1 MIKNALVALLIVS
14 LLLMTVSAVEDV
26 EQKTV
31 LETVME
37 SENLSTFVEAIEAT
51 DLVASLND
59 ETASFTVFAPSNS
72 AFDALPEGALDDLM
86 NDTEAL
92 TERLNYHLLGFE
104 ISPSDLEDGMSL
116 ETLQGKNLTITIVQ
130 VEADD
135 VDDQENDGEDAS
147 LALMVDGA
155 LIEQADIVCSNGIVH
170 VIDVVMFPPADEAE
184 ATDESIEPAEE
195 SVEAEP
201 QGLTTVNWKA

>member
-1 MIKNALVALLIVS
+1 MIKKELVALLIVS
-14 LLLMTVSAVEDV
+14 LLPMGIGAVEDV

-104 ISPSDLEDGMSL
+104 ISPSDLEDGTSL

-135 VDDQENDGEDAS
+135 VDDQEIDDEDAT
-147 LALMVDGA
+147 LIPMVDGA

-170 VIDVVMFPPADEAE
+170 VIDVVMFPSADEAE